1 MGDVG
6 CTHNGNSQ
14 DLFLHERSS
23 RLKPTD
29 MLQDVILADLFF
41 FVSASG
47 KLAKV
52 SSLGSRLSRQWRPL
66 DN

>member
-1 MGDVG
+1 MGDVE

-23 RLKPTD
+23 RLKPAD
-29 MLQDVILADLFF
+29 RLQDVILANCFF
-41 FVSASG
+41 FVSATG
-47 KLAKV
+47 KLTKV
-52 SSLGSRLSRQWRPL
+52 SSLGSRLSRHWRPL